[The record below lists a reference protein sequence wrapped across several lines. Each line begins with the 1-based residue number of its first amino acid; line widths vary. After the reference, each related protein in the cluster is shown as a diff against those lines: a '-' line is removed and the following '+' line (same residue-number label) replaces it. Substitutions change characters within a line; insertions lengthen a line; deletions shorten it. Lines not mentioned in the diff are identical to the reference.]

1 MSPVELGHILSH
13 LSTRVN
19 PDLLVGFDTSDD
31 AGVYRV
37 RENLALVQTVDLIT
51 PVCDDPY
58 RFGQVAAANALS
70 DVYAMGGQPLTVL
83 NICCFPASGV
93 PDGVFQ
99 KILQGG
105 NDKSIEAGATLVGGH
120 TVRDQELK
128 YGLSVT
134 GTIDPNRILR
144 NSGARPGD
152 VLVLTKPV
160 GTGVMIAGAKKGIV
174 SPEEFDEVLD
184 QMTRLNDTA
193 AALALAH
200 DADACTDITGFG
212 LACHV
217 LEMARASRVG
227 IRLSFASIPRYEKSF
242 ELIDVGTTTGVTESN
257 RTMTDGS
264 VAFPA
269 GMTKTRQTLFF
280 DPQTSGGL
288 LISVPADKGESLV
301 SALRAK
307 GVVAAALVGE
317 VLSAAR
323 PNLEIVA

>member
-13 LSTRVN
+13 LTTREN
-19 PDLLVGFDTSDD
+19 PDLLVGFDTADD

-37 RENLALVQTVDLIT
+37 SENLALVQTVDLIT

-83 NICCFPASGV
+83 NICCFPGSGV
-93 PDGVFQ
+93 PEGVFQ

-105 NDKSIEAGATLVGGH
+105 NDKAIEAGATLVGGH

-134 GTIDPNRILR
+134 GTINPLRILR

-152 VLVLTKPV
+152 LLVLTKPV
-160 GTGVMIAGAKKGIV
+160 GTGVMIAGAKKGTV
-174 SPEEFDEVLD
+174 SQEEFEAVLD
-184 QMTRLNDTA
+184 QMTRLNDTSST
-193 AALALAH
+193 LALSH
-200 DADACTDITGFG
+200 NADSCTDITGFG

-217 LEMARASRVG
+217 LEMARASGVG
-227 IRLSFASIPRYEKSF
+227 IRLRYASIPRYERSLA
-242 ELIDVGTTTGVTESN
+242 LIDQGITTGVTESN
-257 RTMTDGS
+257 RKM
-264 VAFPA
+264 AA
-269 GMTKTRQTLFF
+269 GELSFSGGLTTAQEGLFF

-288 LISVPADKGESLV
+288 LISVSADKGPSLV
-301 SALRAK
+301 SALHAK
-307 GVVAAALVGE
+307 GVVSAALVGE
-317 VLSAAR
+317 VFASDR
-323 PNLEIVA
+323 PRLEVVS

>member
-13 LSTRVN
+13 LTTRAN
-19 PDLLVGFDTSDD
+19 PDLLVGFDKADD

-93 PDGVFQ
+93 PDGVFL

-105 NDKSIEAGATLVGGH
+105 HDKTIEAGATLVGGH

-134 GTIDPNRILR
+134 GTIDPHRILR

-152 VLVLTKPV
+152 ALVLTKPV

-174 SPEEFDEVLD
+174 SLEEFEEVLA

-193 AALALAH
+193 STLALAY
-200 DADACTDITGFG
+200 DAGASTDITGFG
-212 LACHV
+212 LACHT
-217 LEMARASRVG
+217 LEMARASGVG
-227 IRLSFASIPRYEKSF
+227 IRMDYASIPRYDKCLQ
-242 ELIDVGTTTGVTESN
+242 LIDMGITTGVTESN
-257 RTMTDGS
+257 RQMTDGEVS
-264 VAFPA
+264 FPP
-269 GMTKTRQTLFF
+269 GMSKSQQTMFF

-288 LISVPADKGESLV
+288 LISVAADKGRALV
-301 SALRAK
+301 SALHSK
-307 GVVAAALVGE
+307 G
-317 VLSAAR
+317 VLSAALIGQVVAADR
-323 PNLEIVA
+323 PNLEIFA